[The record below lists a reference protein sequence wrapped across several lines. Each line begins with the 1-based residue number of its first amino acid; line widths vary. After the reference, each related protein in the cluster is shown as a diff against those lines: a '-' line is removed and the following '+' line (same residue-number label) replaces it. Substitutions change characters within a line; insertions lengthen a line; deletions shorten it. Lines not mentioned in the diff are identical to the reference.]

1 MIYVFPEYE
10 NFDISQEYIEGL
22 TDFMDKILKD
32 FEMKNYAVNLV
43 FCDDEFI
50 KELNKKY
57 RGVSKPTDVLSFSQ
71 IEGEAGMDDFDFA
84 DEEIVLG
91 DIIISV
97 DTMKSQAKKEKV
109 PLTEEL
115 ARLAIHGLL
124 HLLGFDHEKSEDDAC
139 EMFELQ
145 EKYLEEFLKLE

>member
-1 MIYVFPEYE
+1 MVYVFPEYE
-10 NFDISQEYIEGL
+10 NFNISEEYLEDL
-22 TDFMDKILKD
+22 TKVMDKILED

-50 KELNKKY
+50 KELNKRY
-57 RGVSKPTDVLSFSQ
+57 RGICKPTDVLSFSQ
-71 IEGEAGMDDFDFA
+71 IEGEMGIDDFDLE

-97 DTMKSQAKKEKV
+97 DTMKNQAKEEKV
-109 PLTEEL
+109 PLTEEI

-145 EKYLEEFLKLE
+145 DKYLKEFLKLH